1 MDELNEQ
8 QIKQMRKDRR
18 MEIYNKNQVD
28 HISYS
33 KLAIEYGVTAS
44 RISRIIAQV
53 RKELAK

>member
-1 MDELNEQ
+1 MEELNEAE
-8 QIKQMRKDRR
+8 IKQMRQERR
-18 MEIYNKNQVD
+18 MEIYKKNQED